1 MANQRKSSTTRTP
14 KKKRRGRTTPSEMLS
29 DQWRL
34 LLAIQGSVRGLSVV
48 RLLEKT
54 ELARSTAYRYLK
66 FLQEAGVPLA
76 VETRNGEAH
85 YRFLRPSELPELGFS
100 ALQIA
105 ALRLA
110 RQGLEPLAGAALVNE
125 LDAFLEKLGPNEP
138 QQTLRF
144 APRSSGQPD
153 LLKAVDRA
161 LHYGRRA
168 RIEYRAASRN
178 GASSFVH
185 IEPLLLNVAEGE
197 PYLRAYCV
205 ERGAERTYKV
215 ARIARF
221 ELTDERVTYRPAQA
235 PKETFAN
242 SVKAWSGEVVTV
254 KIKLDPEVAWRAREY
269 SLVPDQTLETMPDG
283 SVIVAARVSGIVEAT
298 HWVLS
303 WGGAAEALEPL
314 ALRHATRAALVRALG
329 KYDGPG
335 PAKASRRK
343 STEPERRRLANGGT
357 RDA

>member
-1 MANQRKSSTTRTP
+1 MANQGKLNTSQAP
-14 KKKRRGRTTPSEMLS
+14 KKNRRGRTSPSEMLS

-34 LLAIQGSVRGLSVV
+34 LLAIQGSVRGISVAQLV
-48 RLLEKT
+48 DKT
-54 ELARSTAYRYLK
+54 GLKRSTTYRYLT

-76 VETRNGEAH
+76 IETRSGRAH
-85 YRFLRPSELPELGFS
+85 YRFLRRSELPEMGFS

-110 RQGLEPLAGAALVNE
+110 RQELEPLAGAALVSE
-125 LDAFLEKLGPNEP
+125 LDAFLEKLRPDEP

-144 APRSSGQPD
+144 APRAGGQPD
-153 LLKAVDRA
+153 LVKAVDRA

-197 PYLRAYCV
+197 PYLRAFCV

-215 ARIARF
+215 ARIAQF
-221 ELTDERVTYRPAQA
+221 ELTNERATYRSAQA
-235 PKETFAN
+235 PEQTFAH
-242 SVKAWSGEVVTV
+242 SVKAWSGELVTV
-254 KIKLDPEVAWRAREY
+254 KIRLDPEVAWRAREY
-269 SLVPDQTLETMPDG
+269 SLVPDQTLETMRDN
-283 SVIVAARVSGIVEAT
+283 SVVVVARVAGIVEAT

-303 WGGAAEALEPL
+303 WGGAAEALEPP
-314 ALRHATRAALVRALG
+314 ALRQATHEALLKALG

-335 PAKASRRK
+335 PAKAARRK
-343 STEPERRRLANGGT
+343 STEPETRSLADGGT
-357 RDA
+357 RGA